1 MKQDVAIRKR
11 QQIAQANKMMF
22 IWVSVASVIV
32 GVSLVAS
39 LFFSKK
45 IAFNNKVISAK
56 NQTVETLK
64 ANNKAVPEL
73 VNKIRL
79 QNASEALGDSRAQSE
94 EEPLQVILDALPAD
108 ANSAA
113 LGASLQEVLLK
124 SDGVT
129 LTSLNVDLVSGAE
142 SSTTLTTT
150 SSESNTIGFTF
161 VVSVKNL
168 DDLHGLLT
176 RLERS
181 IRAIKVNSMT
191 IEMQQS
197 QITMTVTAEAF
208 YQPSIDAGLKNKV
221 VSP

>member
-22 IWVSVASVIV
+22 IWVSVASVII
-32 GVSLVAS
+32 GASLVS
-39 LFFSKK
+39 CLFFSKK

-64 ANNKAVPEL
+64 ANNEAVPEL

-79 QNASEALGDSRAQSE
+79 QNTSEALGDSRAQPE

-124 SDGVT
+124 SDGVN

-142 SSTTLTTT
+142 SSTSVATT

-168 DDLHGLLT
+168 DDLRGLLT

-181 IRAIKVNSMT
+181 IRAIKVNNMT

-221 VSP
+221 VNP